1 MTATEVRPAPA
12 AGAPQQRRLGER
24 LRGRNNEG
32 IVALAIVLV
41 VIIVGAIHNSFWSV
55 ATIFSILHDSYE
67 PLVFALGVLL
77 ILLIGGIDVSFD
89 AIGIFAG
96 YSVSVMLSHGS
107 LGQNIWLSFLVAGL
121 IGIVLGG
128 VNALLVGLFRLP
140 VLIVTLGTRGL
151 FAGVLLTY
159 IGSNYINNLPNSV
172 TNFGDLNLATVHDG
186 RQTVGLQMLI
196 IPIAVGCM
204 LMSYLLRRTVT
215 GRGIYAIGGGA
226 ESARRAGFSVVRIRA
241 LVFCLAGM
249 LAGLAG
255 MIHVS
260 LIGYGNPQDLV
271 GNELTVIAAVVLGGA
286 SIFGGRGS
294 VVGTV
299 LGVLLIQV
307 IQDSLISL
315 GVQSAWDNVAI
326 GLLLLFGMV
335 LQIAKYGRLDLAR
348 FRLRSRRLATEDVK

>member
-1 MTATEVRPAPA
+1 MTNLHTRAGSA
-12 AGAPQQRRLGER
+12 AREGKQRGLGER

-32 IVALAIVLV
+32 IVALAIVVV
-41 VIIVGAIHNSFWSV
+41 VIVVGAIHSSFWSV
-55 ATIFSILHDSYE
+55 ATIFSVLHDSYE

-96 YSVSVMLSHGS
+96 YSVALMLSKGS
-107 LGQNIWLSFLVAGL
+107 LGGNIWLSFLVAAL

-151 FAGVLLTY
+151 FAGALLTY
-159 IGSNYINNLPNSV
+159 IGSNYVSNLPNSISS
-172 TNFGDLNLATVHDG
+172 FGDLNLVTAHNG

-196 IPIAVGCM
+196 VPVALGC
-204 LMSYLLRRTVT
+204 LLIGYLLRRTVT

-226 ESARRAGFSVVRIRA
+226 ESARRAGFSVGRIRA
-241 LVFCLAGM
+241 LVFCIAGM

-294 VVGTV
+294 VLGTV

-326 GLLLLFGMV
+326 GVLLLFGMM
-335 LQIAKYGRLDLAR
+335 LQIARYGRFDLSR
-348 FRLRSRRLATEDVK
+348 FRLRSRKLSTEGVR

>member
-1 MTATEVRPAPA
+1 MTATQVGRAATEKPADKR
-12 AGAPQQRRLGER
+12 GVVER

-32 IVALAIVLV
+32 IVALAIVVV
-41 VIIVGAIHNSFWSV
+41 VIVVGAIQPGFWSV
-55 ATIFSILHDSYE
+55 ATIFSVLHDSYE
-67 PLVFALGVLL
+67 PLVFALGVMLV
-77 ILLIGGIDVSFD
+77 LLIGGIDVSFD
-89 AIGIFAG
+89 AVGIFAG
-96 YSVSVMLSHGS
+96 YTVALMLSKGS
-107 LGQNIWLSFLVAGL
+107 LGGNIWLSFVAAAV
-121 IGIVLGG
+121 IGVVLGG
-128 VNALLVGLFRLP
+128 VNALVVGVFRLP

-151 FAGVLLTY
+151 FAGILLTY
-159 IGSNYINNLPNSV
+159 IGSNYISDLPHSI
-172 TNFGDLNLATVHDG
+172 TSFGDLNLATVHEG

-196 IPIAVGCM
+196 IPIAIGCV
-204 LMSYLLRRTVT
+204 LMGYLLRRTVT

-226 ESARRAGFSVVRIRA
+226 ESARRAGFSVGRIRV

-294 VVGTV
+294 VTGTV
-299 LGVLLIQV
+299 LGVLLIQL
-307 IQDSLISL
+307 IQDSLIAL

-326 GLLLLFGMV
+326 GLLLLFGMT
-335 LQIAKYGRLDLAR
+335 LQIVRYRRFDVARLL
-348 FRLRSRRLATEDVK
+348 LRIRKPATEGVQ